1 MITGQIKIAD
11 SIDKIWDLWTLPLH
25 ITKWNKASE
34 DWHTPFAENDLKV
47 GGKFKSTMASRDG
60 TMSFDFTGTY
70 SAIEDKKLIAYT
82 MEDGRKVIVVFDQ
95 QEDGVEIRES
105 FDPESENPEEF
116 QQQGW
121 QAILNNFKKYVEDNS

>member
-1 MITGQIKIAD
+1 MITVQIKIAD

-25 ITKWNKASE
+25 ITKWNMASE

-60 TMSFDFTGTY
+60 AMSFDFTGTY

>member
-1 MITGQIKIAD
+1 MITVQIKIAD

-25 ITKWNKASE
+25 ITKWNMASE
-34 DWHTPFAENDLKV
+34 DWHTPFAENDLKG

-70 SAIEDKKLIAYT
+70 STIEDKKLIAYT

>member
-1 MITGQIKIAD
+1 MITVQIKIAD

-25 ITKWNKASE
+25 ITKWNMASE
-34 DWHTPFAENDLKV
+34 DWHTPFAENDLKE

>member
-1 MITGQIKIAD
+1 MITVQIKIAD

-25 ITKWNKASE
+25 ITKWNMASE

-70 SAIEDKKLIAYT
+70 SSIENKKLIAYT

>member
-1 MITGQIKIAD
+1 MITVQIKITD

-25 ITKWNKASE
+25 ITKWNMASE

-70 SAIEDKKLIAYT
+70 SAIEEKKLIAYT

>member
-1 MITGQIKIAD
+1 MITVQIKIAD

-25 ITKWNKASE
+25 ITKWNMASE

>member
-1 MITGQIKIAD
+1 
-11 SIDKIWDLWTLPLH
+11 
-25 ITKWNKASE
+25 
-34 DWHTPFAENDLKV
+34 
-47 GGKFKSTMASRDG
+47 MASRDG

-70 SAIEDKKLIAYT
+70 SSIENKKLIAYT
-82 MEDGRKVIVVFDQ
+82 MEDGRKVIVVFNQ
-95 QEDGVEIRES
+95 QEDGVVIRES